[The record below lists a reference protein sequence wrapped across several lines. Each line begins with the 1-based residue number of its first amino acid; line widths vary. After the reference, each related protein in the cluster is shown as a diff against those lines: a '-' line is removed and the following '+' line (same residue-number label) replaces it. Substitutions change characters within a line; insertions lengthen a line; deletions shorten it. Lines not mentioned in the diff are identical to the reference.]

1 MTIILKLFLNAF
13 FNQEIHRFLI
23 LKSNGV
29 INTSLLSQQIQN
41 KNIYNLANYTTSKQI
56 RHPDLTQSNV
66 KKKPIRLT
74 LNRGYSGVLIA
85 WMIDLQCQSKRPAG
99 VIVSVLSSR
108 PLDRGLG
115 PPSEQHNDNE
125 YWYLL
130 PFR

>member
-13 FNQEIHRFLI
+13 FNQQIHRFVI

-85 WMIDLQCQSKRPAG
+85 
-99 VIVSVLSSR
+99 
-108 PLDRGLG
+108 
-115 PPSEQHNDNE
+115 
-125 YWYLL
+125 
-130 PFR
+130 